1 MPTWRQRAPALTLF
15 LLAVATKE
23 TALLFPLALVMWDMA
38 RGQHWR
44 DAWQRQWPFWSVSL
58 GMGALFLVHPGYRTL
73 LANVLATREL
83 ADNLPSQL
91 HGFAVLS
98 SKLVWPAALNI
109 DPDWPTMSSL
119 AQVLPE
125 AALVIG
131 LAALAMACKPKRPWI
146 TLGIFWLIAHLLL
159 PNALLPRTDIA
170 NERQLYWA
178 SWPRFAALAIECRQ
192 RLPARLAWP
201 VVGALALALVITTF
215 ARNNVY
221 RSEIA
226 LWEDTA
232 RHSPAKARVFNNLGF
247 AYQSA
252 NRREDARKAYVRALE
267 LDPDYLKAEN
277 NLREL
282 DESAS
287 R

>member
-1 MPTWRQRAPALTLF
+1 M
-15 LLAVATKE
+15 
-23 TALLFPLALVMWDMA
+23 
-38 RGQHWR
+38 
-44 DAWQRQWPFWSVSL
+44 
-58 GMGALFLVHPGYRTL
+58 
-73 LANVLATREL
+73 
-83 ADNLPSQL
+83 
-91 HGFAVLS
+91 
-98 SKLVWPAALNI
+98 
-109 DPDWPTMSSL
+109 
-119 AQVLPE
+119 
-125 AALVIG
+125 
-131 LAALAMACKPKRPWI
+131 
-146 TLGIFWLIAHLLL
+146 
-159 PNALLPRTDIA
+159 
-170 NERQLYWA
+170 
-178 SWPRFAALAIECRQ
+178 
-192 RLPARLAWP
+192 
-201 VVGALALALVITTF
+201 VGALALALVITTF